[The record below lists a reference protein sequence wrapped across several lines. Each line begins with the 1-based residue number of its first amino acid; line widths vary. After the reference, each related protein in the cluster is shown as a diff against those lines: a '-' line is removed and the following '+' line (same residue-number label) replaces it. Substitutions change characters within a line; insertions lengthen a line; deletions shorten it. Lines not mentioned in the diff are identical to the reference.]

1 MESILHSL
9 ESARSQEAPRPQQ
22 DEKRAV
28 AVNDAIIRGRQ
39 LSLTTFCS
47 SLRNFASSSAAAA
60 RQSDLDAYA
69 SIASAAAASKDDEH
83 PSSVSSNSNATATWL
98 YELCTKVP
106 TPLPP
111 FQFSLAVLSA
121 ITSSGSDESKMQSS
135 LFELFG
141 EGETSIEALFE
152 VMGRTDEINSVT
164 EGELKIVAQLKG
176 DVVASASGTAS
187 ASAALPP
194 SILAEHEHRLQQLR
208 SEAYTA
214 VDIANT
220 LKSEHNIQNND
231 STNYNSRGTHSVK
244 RASDKEAEKMYKRAM
259 KQAASATAKAREAGA
274 LTESDE
280 LYLNGDN
287 GNPNLSAMEQMMLR
301 NEEAML
307 YSNNGDNIRGLDG
320 MNSQQI
326 QSMKRNLL
334 PEGTREYNDS
344 QQRGLPRGTIRE
356 IKEGLYEKVIIPA
369 PILEKSQLHARLNLD
384 EVMGVDADER
394 LAFEGCDSLNPMQST
409 VFDAAYNTRENLL
422 ICAPTGK

>member
-1 MESILHSL
+1 
-9 ESARSQEAPRPQQ
+9 
-22 DEKRAV
+22 
-28 AVNDAIIRGRQ
+28 
-39 LSLTTFCS
+39 
-47 SLRNFASSSAAAA
+47 
-60 RQSDLDAYA
+60 
-69 SIASAAAASKDDEH
+69 
-83 PSSVSSNSNATATWL
+83 
-98 YELCTKVP
+98 
-106 TPLPP
+106 
-111 FQFSLAVLSA
+111 
-121 ITSSGSDESKMQSS
+121 MQSS